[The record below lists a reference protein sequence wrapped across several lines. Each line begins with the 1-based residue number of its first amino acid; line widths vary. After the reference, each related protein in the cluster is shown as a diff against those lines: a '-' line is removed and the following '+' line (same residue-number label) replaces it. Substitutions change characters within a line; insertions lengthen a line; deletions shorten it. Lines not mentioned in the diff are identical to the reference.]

1 MQQQEFDKAMIGKW
15 EDAKW
20 MDLSEQKEPVK
31 QQVVHLTHRLKQMP
45 IPEKNDLRKLI
56 KEYEIGIP
64 MEMSIEIQAFVDQ
77 QRRWSVPEQ
86 NIRRKVKKKFGIVV
100 V

>member
-1 MQQQEFDKAMIGKW
+1 MQQQEFDKGMYTGFDK
-15 EDAKW
+15 AKW

-45 IPEKNDLRKLI
+45 QPQKNDLRQLI
-56 KEYEIGIP
+56 KENEVGIP
-64 MEMSIEIQAFVDQ
+64 MEMASEIQTFVDQ